1 MELKYLLFFQL
12 AVGQEFPG
20 FPGQGGPDN
29 PYNIR
34 PGQCPELP
42 NQPNFQVDRYTGV
55 WETVTTDD
63 EENIP
68 FGSECVTATYAKI
81 APNKISVNNSTPIL
95 PGTIFNDIF
104 TLYIGRMISKSLLRS
119 TWYLNMGM
127 GISSYCR

>member
-1 MELKYLLFFQL
+1 MALKYLLFFQL

-95 PGTIFNDIF
+95 PGRLTLSTMHSPYCSGEPF
-104 TLYIGRMISKSLLRS
+104 TL
-119 TWYLNMGM
+119 NVQP
-127 GISSYCR
+127 

>member
-1 MELKYLLFFQL
+1 MELKYLLFFQF

-95 PGTIFNDIF
+95 PGNIFNDIF
-104 TLYIGRMISKSLLRS
+104 TRDPRTAFSKNFSVPC
-119 TWYLNMGM
+119 GP
-127 GISSYCR
+127 IF